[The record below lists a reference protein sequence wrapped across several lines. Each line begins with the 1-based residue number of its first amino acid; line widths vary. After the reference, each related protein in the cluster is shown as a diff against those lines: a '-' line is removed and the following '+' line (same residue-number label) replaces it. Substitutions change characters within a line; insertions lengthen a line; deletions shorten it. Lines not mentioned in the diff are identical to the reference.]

1 MAANRP
7 VPRGVPGGRPP
18 GTAPRGVPG
27 GRPPGPAPRGV
38 PGGRPPGP
46 ALRSN
51 FDEGTSR
58 WATRRAQWRALGL
71 TDEDMAKPKIAIV
84 NSSSALAI
92 CFSHLDE
99 IARRAKRAIER
110 AGGVAFEVRTAAPS
124 DFITSAGHRGGYI
137 LSARDLIVN
146 DIEVAVEGALLDGM
160 LCLASCDKTAP
171 GQLMAAARLD
181 IPTII
186 VACGYQPSGRYQ
198 GRHCDIEDVFLAAGH
213 HVNGQLSLPELTEM
227 SENAILGPGVCPG
240 MGTANTMHVACEALG
255 MALPGSTP
263 VRANS
268 KPMWDAVEHASA
280 RIVEMVTDDL
290 RPRDILTPD
299 AFTNAVI
306 TILSVSGSINSVKHL
321 QAVAAEAECDVD
333 VYRLFERLAADV
345 PLLAA
350 IRPNGEHSIE
360 DFEDAGGAR
369 AVMKQLEELLHT
381 TAMTITGRSV
391 GQNLAAAVTDDEEVI
406 RPAGR
411 PLGRRPTIVLIRGS
425 LAPGGGIVKLAVAD
439 DRRLDFA
446 GPAAVYDS
454 PDAALAAVR
463 GGEVTG
469 GEVVVLRGQGPTGSP
484 GMGMASQLV
493 FALDGAGLTGQVAVV
508 TDGQLSGLVNKGIVV
523 GEVSP
528 EAAAGGP
535 LALVQTGDTIRV
547 DVLARTADLDVPAA
561 ELARRRARLPQA
573 VPSAEKGWLR
583 IYQRLVRPLPEGAV
597 LREPA
602 HGHAGPAAG
611 ER

>member
-1 MAANRP
+1 MAA
-7 VPRGVPGGRPP
+7 PRQ
-18 GTAPRGVPG
+18 
-27 GRPPGPAPRGV
+27 
-38 PGGRPPGP
+38 
-46 ALRSN
+46 LRSN
-51 FDEGTSR
+51 FEPGTSR

-71 TDEDMAKPKIAIV
+71 TDEDMEKPKIAIV
-84 NSSSALAI
+84 NSSSSLAI

-99 IARRAKRAIER
+99 IAKRAKRAIER

-137 LSARDLIVN
+137 LSARDLIPN

-171 GQLMAAARLD
+171 GQLMAAGRLN

-186 VACGYQPSGRYQ
+186 VACGYQPSGSYR

-213 HVNGQLSLPELTEM
+213 MANGQLTLPELTEM
-227 SENAILGPGVCPG
+227 SENAVLGPGVCAG

-268 KPMWDAVEHASA
+268 TPMWDAVEQASE
-280 RIVEMVTDDL
+280 RIVQMVDENL
-290 RPRDILTPD
+290 RPRDILTPETF
-299 AFTNAVI
+299 ANAVM

-321 QAVAAEAECDVD
+321 QAIAAEAECQVD

-345 PLLAA
+345 PLLTA

-360 DFEDAGGAR
+360 DFEDAGGGR
-369 AVMKQLEELLHT
+369 AVMKQLEGMLHT
-381 TAMTITGRSV
+381 GAMTLTGKTV
-391 GQNLAAAVTDDEEVI
+391 GENLSGVTVADEEII

-439 DRRLDFA
+439 DRTLEFT
-446 GPAAVYDS
+446 GPAIVFNS
-454 PDAALAAVR
+454 PAAALDAVR
-463 GGEVTG
+463 AGQITG

-493 FALDGAGLTGQVAVV
+493 FALDGAGLTGRVAVV

-535 LALVQTGDTIRV
+535 LALVEDGDPIRI
-547 DVLARTADLDVPAA
+547 DVAGRTADLDVPAS
-561 ELARRRARLPQA
+561 ELERRRAGLTAPPR
-573 VPSAEKGWLR
+573 SGERGWLS

-597 LREPA
+597 LTQRDPQ
-602 HGHAGPAAG
+602 
-611 ER
+611 